1 VRSGDEETKR
11 LKTWVSAD
19 PQEEAE
25 RLIIRRHREETDR
38 ETHTHTQRGVGEGDV
53 MRKLRGRRQWGIQ
66 FRRSR
71 RQCYGI

>member
-1 VRSGDEETKR
+1 MRSGDEETKR
-11 LKTWVSAD
+11 LKTWESAD
-19 PQEEAE
+19 QQEEAE
-25 RLIIRRHREETDR
+25 RLVIRKTEKH
-38 ETHTHTQRGVGEGDV
+38 THTHTGVGEGDV

>member
-11 LKTWVSAD
+11 LKTWESAD
-19 PQEEAE
+19 QQEEAGKACYKKTQ
-25 RLIIRRHREETDR
+25 RGDR
-38 ETHTHTQRGVGEGDV
+38 QRNTHTHTGVGEGDV